1 MNNLK
6 ARLEQV
12 KKDMENFQMSI
23 RQSEASVINEDNKF
37 ELLQERYRI
46 DKKVFEELLPNAASN
61 IRLLQ
66 EISQKSAGQLMELA
80 REWENHR
87 AQLLD
92 SYRKLK
98 AQHVNR
104 KGGTADLLAGI
115 KQMRV
120 QMKELDGET
129 SKKDERFKE
138 LLEVYRQ
145 LPQNINR
152 SVYTNRILEIVKQVK
167 KQKVDIAKASD

>member
-1 MNNLK
+1 M
-6 ARLEQV
+6 
-12 KKDMENFQMSI
+12 
-23 RQSEASVINEDNKF
+23 
-37 ELLQERYRI
+37 
-46 DKKVFEELLPNAASN
+46 
-61 IRLLQ
+61 
-66 EISQKSAGQLMELA
+66 
-80 REWENHR
+80 
-87 AQLLD
+87 
-92 SYRKLK
+92 
-98 AQHVNR
+98 
-104 KGGTADLLAGI
+104 LAGI